1 MDGLTNTSP
10 GDAAAEIDKVIAGG
24 DDDLTIPDL
33 GDVQGGDDEIE
44 IVDTPEVAPAKAS
57 EPDPEPVAKA
67 PTLDDA
73 AEALKAQLAE
83 RDRQIAALRA
93 SQESDQKAA
102 WREKVEHTKIALST
116 TNAAIERDIQAAE
129 REHQEALADGDYA
142 KASKLTRDI
151 GKLSFRQ
158 EEIETGLRNIAVE
171 EERLRNGG
179 EPYSQQQ
186 RQQPAPVQP
195 QRPMS
200 QEEYIDAHIA
210 SSTPATAGWL
220 KNNRDFF
227 SDPKKHA
234 RVMSAH
240 HAAIADGITPQ
251 ADETAYWKYID
262 GKLGGNA
269 KTEEPKKASP
279 SPVTAPSSRSAASP
293 SGTNTGGKITLTRAE
308 VEMAQ
313 SLGMTNKEYAFYK
326 ASEAKKALN

>member
-10 GDAAAEIDKVIAGG
+10 GDAAAEIDKLIAGG

-33 GDVQGGDDEIE
+33 GEVQGGDDEIE
-44 IVDTPEVAPAKAS
+44 IVDTPEVAPAKAAEAEL
-57 EPDPEPVAKA
+57 EPTTNA

-83 RDRQIAALRA
+83 RDRQIAALQA
-93 SQESDQKAA
+93 
-102 WREKVEHTKIALST
+102 
-116 TNAAIERDIQAAE
+116 ERDTVKKTAWEEKLDGTKAVLSGALEGIKGDIANAK
-129 REHQEALADGDYA
+129 REMREAMENGDYD
-142 KASKLTRDI
+142 KVTDLSERIGVLGVNRTR
-151 GKLSFRQ
+151 
-158 EEIETGLRNIAVE
+158 VE
-171 EERLRNGG
+171 EGL
-179 EPYSQQQ
+179 SQVDSEIDRAKKAHVQTQ
-186 RQQPAPVQP
+186 RQP
-195 QRPMS
+195 QT
-200 QEEYIDAHIA
+200 QDEFIDAHIA
-210 SSTPATAGWL
+210 NSTPATATWL
-220 KNNRDFF
+220 RGNRDFF

-262 GKLGGNA
+262 GKLGGNPKA
-269 KTEEPKKASP
+269 EEPKKASP
-279 SPVTAPSSRSAASP
+279 SPITAPSSRSAPSP